1 MGALVGEHW
10 GSSDFPL
17 GNAEVTSIPE
27 SPFNHVPTS
36 IVIWYFLSS
45 DVHKTVVP
53 AFLPWGP
60 GATVVVV
67 DVVVVCGIVGGE
79 VARGFLAVVAGVG
92 RVLTVGDGVGP
103 KVVVGAGALLV
114 VAAIVLVVVEII
126 ALDSLV
132 VASTAA
138 P

>member
-1 MGALVGEHW
+1 M
-10 GSSDFPL
+10 
-17 GNAEVTSIPE
+17 
-27 SPFNHVPTS
+27 
-36 IVIWYFLSS
+36 
-45 DVHKTVVP
+45 
-53 AFLPWGP
+53 
-60 GATVVVV
+60 VV

-103 KVVVGAGALLV
+103 RVVVGAGALLV